1 MQPHHQPIPP
11 SGPPPLTQSSSQQ
24 SVTWSLPQGSSSA
37 GPSSPVQPPSPS
49 SLKGSDKAAKHK
61 SRKTWTEVEW
71 KKLTDLAEKS
81 KRGNPEADI
90 DWDYVTAGFNGR
102 RCRYVPHEL
111 VESFSVAH
119 RSSLL
124 HRQGILTVAAKRGL
138 KVSTREARTIG
149 KRGRST
155 EEGET

>member
-1 MQPHHQPIPP
+1 
-11 SGPPPLTQSSSQQ
+11 
-24 SVTWSLPQGSSSA
+24 V
-37 GPSSPVQPPSPS
+37 
-49 SLKGSDKAAKHK
+49 KGSDKAAKHK

-90 DWDYVTAGFNGR
+90 DWDYVTSGFNGR
-102 RCRYVPHEL
+102 RC
-111 VESFSVAH
+111 
-119 RSSLL
+119 
-124 HRQGILTVAAKRGL
+124 RQGILTVAAKRGL